1 MVKIGILCYG
11 SIFIF
16 RDHLKQAIM
25 THPLFTPEDPLSP
38 PIFDIF
44 ATNFVTTGKKSK
56 QQEVIRLMKLIY
68 DGTPKSYP
76 NGYMMLFV
84 PIQDITNSTPAFRA
98 KIVFNHKKIIGN
110 EALFSIGGLND
121 LNTLVTLKNGKRL
134 QSILYSKAS
143 QLLKVCHAPKS
154 SNKSNQTLEQLS
166 QSLPT
171 KPRTMT
177 R

>member
-16 RDHLKQAIM
+16 HDHLKQAIM
-25 THPLFTPEDPLSP
+25 THPLWTPKDPLSP

-44 ATNFVTTGKKSK
+44 ATDFVTPGKKVKMLFISTKKSK

-68 DGTPKSYP
+68 DGTPKFYP

-98 KIVFNHKKIIGN
+98 KIVFNHKKFIRN

-121 LNTLVTLKNGKRL
+121 L
-134 QSILYSKAS
+134 I
-143 QLLKVCHAPKS
+143 CHP
-154 SNKSNQTLEQLS
+154 
-166 QSLPT
+166 
-171 KPRTMT
+171 
-177 R
+177 